1 MPTQL
6 RLNGLSGNL
15 QDSESWNRQQALEMI
30 RQTVTQ
36 SLASLTPDQQRT
48 YVKLQREAHAALTA
62 VEEANAALISTF
74 KTQGL
79 ARLREKLGGQDPETV
94 LLHTRYLE
102 PVTPPLPWEP
112 RSSDVNAQRQGR
124 FRRAYDE
131 WKYRPYLS
139 TMSLWE
145 AACLNFSHTTQTPQA
160 SGQTFV
166 DATYL
171 SGNNDP
177 GLTVETFIQIARELD
192 LGGELQSVLTAQLGS
207 GGSLYTLLRA
217 SARACLRFEA
227 LEAYRNRSA
236 SGLTLALYQTLTQ
249 AIDSDE
255 PFPAIDRLAMSKPS
269 GVFPD
274 VTLAPPATAV
284 PLPLLLI
291 PVASLGVISYFPF
304 RPGGALRYHPDASS
318 ANAQFVAQLKD
329 SHRKHDLGWF
339 ARQLPLVE
347 LNEFKRLLH
356 EEQRP
361 PGLSAAASFL
371 YDSLHYLFP
380 ESSVADLRFSALP
393 RPSRPVSLVETLTGS
408 LVQQFQANLA
418 TLANRRAD
426 RDVQAVVDGA
436 AAIAAEV
443 LELLLT
449 PVPGGVTG
457 LNRIMQVAVF
467 GSLGHSVIQG
477 VNEALKG
484 EAANFAAAMGD
495 VADLAVSGLLISTA
509 GSVHRRRMHRLLEQL
524 GDPRKVTRSDGTH
537 TLWKPDISP
546 YAILDQHL
554 LDGQVANAQGLYS
567 LREKHYAWLQH
578 AEQKHVVEV
587 GYDTSLMRFVLK
599 NDHRGSFAPPIVYD
613 PHVSARTLD
622 LKNAHTLSNVQ
633 LAERMLPNGSTAVPA
648 QAMETLLRST
658 ATTRSTL
665 DAIWQ
670 GQATPVNL
678 AEGVRRLQADRVI
691 EQLITQ
697 FHRRG
702 HMPPH
707 ADGAVL
713 CLLTQLPEWP
723 AGALINVH
731 TADGTLSE
739 TYGAL
744 EQHVPATTLIR
755 LKRRDDGTYTGLDE
769 RSDADEQLFALIL
782 RQQPPGSVLGKAG
795 SPHLTQAQRVAR
807 LRVQISALA
816 QTRRLDLFQALTRYA
831 GYARHEV
838 PQAHGARDLVPIK
851 VAQPLVAVTPLLRK
865 LHELYPPLTP
875 ANLAQLLEQQPLSAS
890 QQTRFLHDASLPTA
904 TRQLLEQHRTALR
917 IDAAIDGLYHPRPF
931 NPDNDQWAR
940 EFASSLLRTLFN
952 RHFVVTEM
960 ANGAPSNRYVSTGPD
975 DTTVELLHYGEGR
988 YEAYDMRNAGP
999 IPVAP
1004 AIDSFYLAIGSVL
1017 QPHERTRLGMSADTD
1032 AKGLRK
1038 TLGDLMSA
1046 QRSPE
1051 GYVSLLNGSL
1061 GQYEQALVLPA
1072 EHPANAEGIY
1082 TWQDQQLI
1090 SLYGSLYPITFDEQL
1105 LKWRL
1110 KHPQKVGVDTPLLEH
1125 NRHGAWRLAS
1135 EDPMSWDDHRL
1146 LYRLGPENAHVDQ
1159 PTSARILAITDTPAR
1174 ALREVHSAGLPPPPL
1189 LEDTTKR
1196 VGIER
1201 QILHF
1206 IQAMTTASA
1215 RHNARPTLQL
1225 MLLSLLPGWPDSH
1238 ALQVVDKRNQVL
1250 VQYPAKVKAPVQIIR
1265 VSQGNARGTTPLY
1278 DAALNDTLVQ
1288 ALLGELPA
1296 TIEERQFKLAKRIA
1310 EYAHRERTQ
1319 LFEQFYAQSEQ
1330 PGTLLETR
1338 LKQHHPQLP
1347 VSAVRA
1353 ILGQATVKEQRQL
1366 LDKNQ
1371 VGLRLAE
1378 QARLTAHDLRLNRA
1392 YEGLYL
1398 TTLMNPDSDTITLH
1412 MLKSLSGWPG
1422 ELRLD
1427 IHEDTDIG
1435 RLLESG
1441 GHLNGSDRRTLIRV
1455 GGRYR
1460 ALDRHGRSLNDP
1472 AHSSCDL
1479 LSAIALLLS
1488 PSECTA
1494 LGMADRFDLA
1504 TLQSRVADLAL
1515 NQRVAVKQLLDLP
1528 ALPLWLQP
1536 PMKVDSSF
1544 VAYPLSLQN
1553 LWPFRGPRTA
1563 DLVRKVQ
1570 KLYPSFSVEQAELLI
1585 DSLDLS
1591 APATL
1596 LELERREAEYA
1607 TLDHGLTR
1615 WAETPQPIDDPATDP
1630 MGLNLGRRR
1639 HMAQHL
1645 RRAWRHETPRMISAD
1660 FTGQHHFVHLQLD
1673 DNNLPDADF
1682 ILGTRGFEHIESLSI
1697 SGNAFPAT
1705 GNAFL
1710 SRFANLRQLNIDCLL
1725 NQLLN
1730 EITQMRHLET
1740 LNLGGN
1746 HITLDEEARQRLAQ
1760 MTSLRELNLNDNPL
1774 GLAPD
1779 VSAMDNLRVLNL
1791 RNTQID
1797 QWPLGAD
1804 DRPVLSRLLLQE
1816 NRLTTLP
1823 HTLFQPGRMA
1833 RVHLDLQLHDN
1844 PLDADTLARISAHT
1858 NRTATALGG
1867 PLPGIAHQPPRE
1879 ADFANWLSGVPAEQH
1894 AQRRTLWDQLLSI
1907 EEPSPDDTFRVL
1919 RDLTQAYA
1927 YTHASARPALTA
1939 RVWRLL
1945 EAMGNST
1952 ELRNEIFLNTYLAGT
1967 CGDGA
1972 LLIFIDMEI
1981 THRRH
1986 IAKVQPATLQASRDL
2001 MDLSLRVFLLRELDQ
2016 FADEHIRA
2024 LLAARKE
2031 PDDVEVK
2038 LHLRTAL
2045 AEEFNL
2051 PIGREEML
2059 YSAERWVKPQD
2070 VRSARQRLQRFK
2082 ASDAAIN
2089 ALMTEPFWI
2098 EFMARHLPEP
2108 FATIS
2113 ATTRHKI
2120 ERLNREESDRRS
2132 DLYLERRQ
2140 AIIDEEK
2147 DELALLIRQLT
2158 LAVQAKKTTS

>member
-613 PHVSARTLD
+613 PHVSAWTLD

-1725 NQLLN
+1725 NQLRN

>member
-30 RQTVTQ
+30 SQTVTQ
-36 SLASLTPDQQRT
+36 SLASLTPDQQQT

-62 VEEANAALISTF
+62 VEHANAALISTF

-79 ARLREKLGGQDPETV
+79 VRLREKIGGQDPEKV

-112 RSSDVNAQRQGR
+112 RRSDVNDQRQGR

-131 WKYRPYLS
+131 WKYRPHLS

-171 SGNNDP
+171 SGNEDP
-177 GLTVETFIQIARELD
+177 SLTVEAFIQITRELD
-192 LGGELQSVLTAQLGS
+192 LGGELQGVLTAQLGS
-207 GGSLYTLLRA
+207 GGSLYTLLRT

-236 SGLTLALYQTLTQ
+236 SGLTLTLYQTLTQ

-255 PFPAIDRLAMSKPS
+255 PLPAIDRLAMSKPS
-269 GVFPD
+269 GVFPE

-380 ESSVADLRFSALP
+380 ESTVADLRFSALP
-393 RPSRPVSLVETLTGS
+393 RPSRPASLVETLTGS
-408 LVQQFQANLA
+408 LVQQLQANLA

-467 GSLGHSVIQG
+467 GSLGHSVLQG

-509 GSVHRRRMHRLLEQL
+509 GSVHRRRMNRLLEQL
-524 GDPRKVTRSDGTH
+524 GNPRKVTHSDGTH

-554 LDGQVANAQGLYS
+554 LDGQVANAQGIYS
-567 LREKHYAWLQH
+567 LRDKHYAWLQH
-578 AEQKHVVEV
+578 VEQKHVVEV

-599 NDHRGSFAPPIVYD
+599 NDHRGGFAPPIVYD
-613 PHVSARTLD
+613 PHVQAWTLD

-670 GQATPVNL
+670 GQPTPVNL
-678 AEGVRRLQADRVI
+678 VEGVRRLQADRVI

-723 AGALINVH
+723 ASALINVH
-731 TADGTLSE
+731 TADGAVSE

-744 EQHVPATTLIR
+744 EQSAAASTLVS

-769 RSDADEQLFALIL
+769 RPGVDEQLFALIL

-795 SPHLTQAQRVAR
+795 SPHLTEAQRIAR

-838 PQAHGARDLVPIK
+838 PQAHAARDLVPIK
-851 VAQPLVAVTPLLRK
+851 VAQPLVAITPLLHK

-940 EFASSLLRTLFN
+940 EFASSLLRKLFN

-960 ANGAPSNRYVSTGPD
+960 ANGTPTNRYVPTGPD

-1017 QPHERTRLGMSADTD
+1017 QPHERNRLGMSADTD

-1061 GQYEQALVLPA
+1061 GQYEQPLVLPT
-1072 EHPANAEGIY
+1072 EQQANAEGIY

-1206 IQAMTTASA
+1206 IQAMSTASA

-1238 ALQVVDKRNQVL
+1238 ALQVVDKHNQVL
-1250 VQYPAKVKAPVQIIR
+1250 IQYPAKVKAPVQIIR
-1265 VSQGNARGTTPLY
+1265 VSQGNARGATPLY
-1278 DAALNDTLVQ
+1278 DAALNDSLVQ

-1296 TIEERQFKLAKRIA
+1296 TVEERQFKLAKRIA
-1310 EYAHRERTQ
+1310 EYAYRERAQ

-1353 ILGQATVKEQRQL
+1353 ILGQATAKEQRQL

-1378 QARLTAHDLRLNRA
+1378 QAHLTAHDLRLNRA

-1422 ELRLD
+1422 ELRVD

-1455 GGRYR
+1455 AGRYR
-1460 ALDRHGRSLNDP
+1460 AWDRQGRTLNDP
-1472 AHSSCDL
+1472 ADSTCDL

-1494 LGMADRFDLA
+1494 LGMADRLDLA

-1515 NQRVAVKQLLDLP
+1515 NQRVAVKRLLDLP
-1528 ALPLWLQP
+1528 AIPPWLQP

-1570 KLYPSFSVEQAELLI
+1570 KLYPSFSVEQAEQLI

-1607 TLDHGLTR
+1607 TLDHGLTQ

-1639 HMAQHL
+1639 YLAQHI
-1645 RRAWRHETPRMISAD
+1645 RQAWRRETSRAHRYD
-1660 FTGQHHFVHLQLD
+1660 FFERHFLHLQLEN
-1673 DNNLPDADF
+1673 NNLPDADF
-1682 ILGTRGFEHIESLSI
+1682 ILGTRGFEHIEYLSL

-1705 GNAFL
+1705 GHAFL
-1710 SRFANLRQLNIDCLL
+1710 SRFSNLRQLDIDC
-1725 NQLLN
+1725 QLN
-1730 EITQMRHLET
+1730 ELPTQITQMQHLEV

-1746 HITLDEEARQRLAQ
+1746 RITLDADARQRLAQ
-1760 MTSLRELNLNDNPL
+1760 MTSLSELNLNDNPL
-1774 GLAPD
+1774 RLAPD
-1779 VSAMDNLRVLNL
+1779 VSAMDDLRILNL

-1804 DRPVLSRLLLQE
+1804 DRPVLNRLLLQE

-1823 HTLFQPGRMA
+1823 HTLFQPGRIA
-1833 RVHLDLQLHDN
+1833 REHLNLQLHDN
-1844 PLDADTLARISAHT
+1844 PLDADTLARIRAHA

-1894 AQRRTLWDQLLSI
+1894 AQRRLLWDQLLSI
-1907 EEPSPDDTFRVL
+1907 EEPSPDDAFRVL

-1927 YTHASARPALTA
+1927 YTQVTARRALTA
-1939 RVWRLL
+1939 RVWKLL

-1981 THRRH
+1981 THQRH

-2001 MDLSLRVFLLRELDQ
+2001 MDLSIRVFFLRELDQ
-2016 FADEHIRA
+2016 FADEHILA
-2024 LLAARKE
+2024 LQAAGKN

-2038 LHLRTAL
+2038 LHLRIAL

-2051 PIGREEML
+2051 PIGHEEML
-2059 YSAERWVKPQD
+2059 YSAERWIKPQD

-2082 ASDAAIN
+2082 ANDAAIN
-2089 ALMTEPFWI
+2089 VLMTEPFWI

-2147 DELALLIRQLT
+2147 DELALLVRQLT
-2158 LAVQAKKTTS
+2158 LAVQATKTTS

>member
-613 PHVSARTLD
+613 PHVSAWTLD

-739 TYGAL
+739 TYGVL

>member
-613 PHVSARTLD
+613 PHVSAWTLD

-2158 LAVQAKKTTS
+2158 LAVQATKTNS

>member
-613 PHVSARTLD
+613 PHVSAWTLD

-2147 DELALLIRQLT
+2147 DELALLVRQLT

>member
-613 PHVSARTLD
+613 PHVSAWTLD

-1398 TTLMNPDSDTITLH
+1398 TTLMNPDSDTLTLH

>member
-613 PHVSARTLD
+613 PHVSAWTLD

-1225 MLLSLLPGWPDSH
+1225 MLLSLLPGWPDSR

>member
-36 SLASLTPDQQRT
+36 SLASLTPEQQRT
-48 YVKLQREAHAALTA
+48 YLRLQREAHAALTA
-62 VEEANAALISTF
+62 VDNANTALINTF

-79 ARLREKLGGQDPETV
+79 ARLREKLGGQDPEKV

-112 RSSDVNAQRQGR
+112 RSSNVNDQRQGR

-131 WKYRPYLS
+131 WKYRPHLS

-145 AACLNFSHTTQTPQA
+145 AACLNFGYATQTPQT
-160 SGQTFV
+160 SGHTFV

-171 SGNNDP
+171 SGNDDP
-177 GLTVETFIQIARELD
+177 SLTVETFVQITRELD
-192 LGGELQSVLTAQLGS
+192 LGGELQGVLTAQLGS
-207 GGSLYTLLRA
+207 GGSLYTLLRT

-227 LEAYRNRSA
+227 LEAYRNRSS

-255 PFPAIDRLAMSKPS
+255 PYPSIERMAMSKPS
-269 GVFPD
+269 GIFPE

-291 PVASLGVISYFPF
+291 PVGSLGVVSYFPF
-304 RPGGALRYHPDASS
+304 RPEGALRYHPDASS

-380 ESSVADLRFSALP
+380 ESTLSDLRFSALP
-393 RPSRPVSLVETLTGS
+393 KRSRHASLVNTLTGS

-418 TLANRRAD
+418 TLAQSRAD
-426 RDVQAVVDGA
+426 RDVQAVIDGA

-457 LNRIMQVAVF
+457 MTRIMQVAVF
-467 GSLGHSVIQG
+467 GSLGHSIIQG

-495 VADLAVSGLLISTA
+495 VADLAVNGLLTSTA
-509 GSVHRRRMHRLLEQL
+509 GSIHRRRMNALLDQL
-524 GDPRKVTRSDGTH
+524 GNPRKVIRSDGTH

-554 LDGQVANAQGLYS
+554 LDGQVANTQGIYS
-567 LREKHYAWLQH
+567 LREKHYAWLRH
-578 AEQKHVVEV
+578 TEQKHVVEV
-587 GYDTSLMRFVLK
+587 GYDSSLMRFVLK
-599 NDHRGSFAPPIVYD
+599 NDHRGGFAPPIVYD
-613 PHVSARTLD
+613 PHLGAWTLD
-622 LKNAHTLSNVQ
+622 LNNAHTLSNVQ

-678 AEGVRRLQADRVI
+678 VEGVRRLQADRVI

-723 AGALINVH
+723 TGALINVH
-731 TADGTLSE
+731 TADGSLSE
-739 TYGAL
+739 TYGAI
-744 EQHVPATTLIR
+744 EQHAPATTLIS
-755 LKRRDDGTYTGLDE
+755 LKRRDDGTYTGLDG
-769 RSDADEQLFALIL
+769 RPDTDEQLLGLIL

-795 SPHLTQAQRVAR
+795 SPHLTTAQRTAR
-807 LRVQISALA
+807 LRVQISALV

-838 PQAHGARDLVPIK
+838 PVGQAARDLLPIK
-851 VAQPLVAVTPLLRK
+851 VAQPLVIVTPLLRK

-875 ANLAQLLEQQPLSAS
+875 ANVAQLLEHQPLTPS

-940 EFASSLLRTLFN
+940 EFASSLLRKWFN

-960 ANGAPSNRYVSTGPD
+960 VNGTPPNRYVSSSPD

-988 YEAYDMRNAGP
+988 YEAYDMRNAGS
-999 IPVAP
+999 IAVSP

-1017 QPHERTRLGMSADTD
+1017 QPHERTRLGMNADTD

-1061 GQYEQALVLPA
+1061 GQYEQSLVLPA
-1072 EHPANAEGIY
+1072 ELQANAEGIY
-1082 TWQDQQLI
+1082 AWQDQQLI
-1090 SLYGSLYPITFDEQL
+1090 SLYGSLYPITFDEQR

-1265 VSQGNARGTTPLY
+1265 VSQGNARGTTPIY

-1296 TIEERQFKLAKRIA
+1296 TVEERQFKLAKRIA
-1310 EYAHRERTQ
+1310 EYAYRERAQ

-1353 ILGQATVKEQRQL
+1353 ILGQATIKEQRQL
-1366 LDKNQ
+1366 QDKNQ

-1412 MLKSLSGWPG
+1412 MLKSLNGWPAQ
-1422 ELRLD
+1422 LRLD
-1427 IHEDTDIG
+1427 IHEDTDTG

-1441 GHLNGSDRRTLIRV
+1441 GHLTGTDRRALIRV

-1460 ALDRHGRSLNDP
+1460 ALDPQGRTLNDP
-1472 AHSSCDL
+1472 ADSTGDL
-1479 LSAIALLLS
+1479 LSAIVLLLS

-1515 NQRVAVKQLLDLP
+1515 NQRVAIKRLLDLP
-1528 ALPLWLQP
+1528 AIPPWLQP

-1585 DSLDLS
+1585 ESLDLS

-1615 WAETPQPIDDPATDP
+1615 WAETLQPIDDPATDP

-1639 HMAQHL
+1639 YLAQHI
-1645 RRAWRHETPRMISAD
+1645 RQAWRHETPRSRSYD
-1660 FTGQHHFVHLQLD
+1660 FFQRHFLHLQLE

-1682 ILGTRGFEHIESLSI
+1682 ILGTRGFEHIEDLHI
-1697 SGNAFPAT
+1697 SGNTFPAT

-1725 NQLLN
+1725 SELPTQ
-1730 EITQMRHLET
+1730 ITEMRHLEV

-1746 HITLDEEARQRLAQ
+1746 HITLDADARQRLAQ

-1779 VSAMDNLRVLNL
+1779 VSAMDQLRILNL

-1804 DRPVLSRLLLQE
+1804 DRPVLNRLLLQE

-1823 HTLFQPGRMA
+1823 NTLFQPGR
-1833 RVHLDLQLHDN
+1833 RVQVNLDIQLHDN
-1844 PLDADTLARISAHT
+1844 PLDAETLARIGAHA
-1858 NRTATALGG
+1858 NRTAALGG
-1867 PLPGIAHQPPRE
+1867 PLPGITHQPPRE
-1879 ADFANWLSGVPAEQH
+1879 ADFANWLSGVPVEQH
-1894 AQRRTLWDQLLSI
+1894 VQRRTLWDQLLSI
-1907 EEPSPDDTFRVL
+1907 EEPSPDDAFRVL

-1927 YTHASARPALTA
+1927 YSNTSARPALTE
-1939 RVWRLL
+1939 RVWKLL

-1952 ELRNEIFLNTYLAGT
+1952 QLRNEVFLNTYLAGT

-1972 LLIFIDMEI
+1972 LLTFIDMEI
-1981 THRRH
+1981 THLRH

-2001 MDLSLRVFLLRELDQ
+2001 MDLANRVFFLRELDQ
-2016 FADEHIRA
+2016 FADEHILALRA
-2024 LLAARKE
+2024 AGKE

-2038 LHLRTAL
+2038 LHLRIAL

-2051 PIGREEML
+2051 PIGPEEML

-2070 VRSARQRLQRFK
+2070 IRRARQKLQRLK

-2147 DELALLIRQLT
+2147 DELARLVRQLT
-2158 LAVQAKKTTS
+2158 LAVQAAKTTS